1 MKKLMVIIIVVL
13 LGIFLLNIMQMQMN
27 AKIYP
32 EQTMGLIFGRFNE
45 NFQKMTIAEKTL
57 LISRCGEQ
65 DISDASTLIQL
76 WGALLRV
83 TTESVNIISER

>member
-32 EQTMGLIFGRFNE
+32 EQTIGLIFGRFNE

-57 LISRCGEQ
+57 LVNRCGEK